1 MKSLFI
7 GTCSLIIVLGV
18 RYITPVLNPLLV
30 GLLIAIFC
38 TPLLFWLQRKGAPRW
53 LALLIMV
60 LVVFLLGLLVASIVS
75 YSIEQLTNS
84 LDTYRDRLEL
94 LKADVVAL
102 VKDWGVVDAEEILP
116 LELIEPQTMIT
127 AAVWV
132 IQGLSTIVG
141 QSVIILLI
149 AGFVLIEAAVLPA
162 KIEAGLGPDHP
173 LLKQFNL
180 YSIDVTRY
188 LALKSWVSLLTGVA
202 IALWTWFL
210 GLDFF
215 LLWGLIMFFLNFVP
229 TLGSV
234 LAAIPAIFLALVQY
248 GPRTAVITAVGY
260 YIINVAISVGIEPRV
275 MGRGL
280 DLSIFVVFFSLF
292 FFAWLLGPVG
302 MFIGIPVVVLLKFI
316 LASYEETQWLA
327 VAMGS
332 KVPLKPAIAEIVETK
347 GEENT

>member
-188 LALKSWVSLLTGVA
+188 LALKSWVNLLTGVA

-332 KVPLKPAIAEIVETK
+332 KVPLKPAITEIVETK

>member
-347 GEENT
+347 GEDNT